1 MRERAEELGGTW
13 AIEPVKSGGTRV
25 LAQLPYV
32 RPEPADALVDPRPG
46 AFNQR
51 KPRLSPTR
59 RGKRGIGWIGGPCG
73 TLSGGQVCPQAAN
86 PDGVGNNFPA
96 NWESVS

>member
-13 AIEPVKSGGTRV
+13 TIEPVKSGGTRV

-32 RPEPADALVDPRPG
+32 RPEPVDALFDLRPG

-51 KPRLSPTR
+51 KPRLLPTAE
-59 RGKRGIGWIGGPCG
+59 
-73 TLSGGQVCPQAAN
+73 QADN
-86 PDGVGNNFPA
+86 HDGVGNNLPA
-96 NWESVS
+96 NWELVS